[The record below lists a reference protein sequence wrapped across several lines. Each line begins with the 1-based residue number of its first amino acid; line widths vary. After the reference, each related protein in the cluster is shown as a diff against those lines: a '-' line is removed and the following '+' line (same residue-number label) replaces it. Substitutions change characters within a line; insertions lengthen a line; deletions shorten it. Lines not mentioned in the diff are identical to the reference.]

1 MTIRFVFCIISM
13 KLCGAADFGLIK
25 IFDVRKRLK
34 QAWFVW
40 GALFYMKAEHIIIA
54 DGDTLSATEI
64 KSILEKNGYIVD
76 SVVGDGIDAVAE
88 CSEKSPDVLFI
99 KDNTEFMDGFGAA
112 SCLKSRGF
120 SGTIFIMSDSY
131 DPEMT
136 QKALSAG
143 AEGCIVKPVTEK
155 FLIPWLYTK
164 LTRTKDITRLS
175 EEKKNLLA
183 SLEEKRLIEEANG
196 IIASSAG
203 ITIPEADKILSKKA
217 EAGGISREQ
226 LARMLVS
233 SLLQDNK

>member
-1 MTIRFVFCIISM
+1 M
-13 KLCGAADFGLIK
+13 
-25 IFDVRKRLK
+25 RKRLK

-40 GALFYMKAEHIIIA
+40 GAFFYMNVEHIIIA
-54 DGDTLSATEI
+54 DGDTLSANEM
-64 KSILEKNGYIVD
+64 KSVLEKNGYIVD
-76 SVVGDGIDAVAE
+76 SVVDDGIDAVAE

-99 KDNTEFMDGFGAA
+99 KDNARFMDGFSAA

-120 SGTIFIMSDSY
+120 SGAIFIISDSY
-131 DPEMT
+131 DQEMM

-164 LTRTKDITRLS
+164 LTRAKDISRLS

-183 SLEEKRLIEEANG
+183 SLEEKRLVEEANG

-217 EAGGISREQ
+217 KAGRISREQ

-233 SLLQDNK
+233 SLLQENK